1 MYLFKFAQ
9 ALKVPRSLVQYFVT
23 QCLTEDSYP
32 WSRHDTNYKKKSP
45 KIPGNLLQD
54 FLRLMQKCCDP
65 VTGWSKLTIS
75 QQHELPKFISHGV

>member
-1 MYLFKFAQ
+1 MYLFKFVQ

-23 QCLTEDSYP
+23 QCLTEDSHP
-32 WSRHDTNYKKKSP
+32 WSRHDTNYTKKSP

>member
-23 QCLTEDSYP
+23 QCLTEDSHP
-32 WSRHDTNYKKKSP
+32 WSRHDTNYTKKSL

-54 FLRLMQKCCDP
+54 FLRLMQKSCDP

>member
-9 ALKVPRSLVQYFVT
+9 ALKVPHSLVQYFVT
-23 QCLTEDSYP
+23 QCLTEDSHP
-32 WSRHDTNYKKKSP
+32 WSRHDTNYTKKSP

>member
-23 QCLTEDSYP
+23 QCLTEDSHP
-32 WSRHDTNYKKKSP
+32 WSRHDTNYTKKSP